1 MSKFGIKSA
10 LFGYF
15 WARIFENIWNQQLRL
30 CLVANF
36 CEETKISK
44 FATKNVILGY
54 FDQKCLIL
62 VFLDKDFKKANV
74 KFEISTLQF
83 A

>member
-1 MSKFGIKSA
+1 MPKFGTKSA

-36 CEETKISK
+36 CEETKIPK
-44 FATKNVILGY
+44 FATKTAILGY

-62 VFLDKDFKKANV
+62 VFLGKNFKKTIARFQVN
-74 KFEISTLQF
+74 TLQF